1 MGLSFTKKR
10 VIKIVS
16 VIIIIGLGYL
26 FIRTYVRKKLDGKIG
41 NETVVAYKSQSDAL
55 LGNAEWLSFDMQWEQ
70 YHQGDS
76 LWSMAHHVT
85 LHYGHGQD
93 MVFVED
99 PYHYRFFRITKSSAD
114 IIDYGE
120 NKITTYKR
128 KFGGQYISLG
138 IQQELAYYNEYLWYY
153 MMPLR
158 IRFSLPS
165 AFVLEEHKDLYNGK
179 DSLREYTGRRAG
191 TAYSKNDS
199 TGEWDVPNTDT
210 IFSYV
215 NIKTNVLDSIR
226 DDHYVNGEKSS
237 QRIIR
242 ISNLCYDN
250 RQRYIDSIFNFDNP
264 RYAKFSHHD
273 EKNPENPWTENH
285 GINDEVMQFPLV
297 RLNGDTTTLAENEGW
312 ILLNVWSFN
321 CGPCIENLQ
330 NYGHEKDSLGYR
342 LLEREGIKIMAVN
355 QSSDNL
361 ELIRQFGEK
370 TGTTDIMYSG
380 KGLSGV
386 IELRYYG
393 YYYLISPDRQ
403 IAYESSHLGDYS
415 ELLKAKSDYEKQQQN
430 HREQ

>member
-26 FIRTYVRKKLDGKIG
+26 FIRTYVRKKFDGSMG

-55 LGNAEWLSFDMQWEQ
+55 LGDAEWLSFDMQWEQ
-70 YHQGDS
+70 FHQGDS
-76 LWSMAHHVT
+76 LWSMTHHVT

-99 PYHYRFFRITKSSAD
+99 PCHYRFFRITKSSAD
-114 IIDYGE
+114 IIDCGE
-120 NKITTYKR
+120 NKIITYKR
-128 KFGGQYISLG
+128 KFGGQYVSMG
-138 IQQELAYYNEYLWYY
+138 IEQHLYYYNEHLWYY
-153 MMPLR
+153 MMPLHN
-158 IRFSLPS
+158 RFSLTS
-165 AFVLEEHKDLYNGK
+165 IFVLEEHKDLYNGS
-179 DSLREYTGRRAG
+179 DSLREYIGRSAWTG
-191 TAYSKNDS
+191 YSENDS
-199 TGEWDVPNTDT
+199 TGEWDVPNTET

-215 NIKTNVLDSIR
+215 NNKTNVLDSIR
-226 DDHYVNGEKSS
+226 VDHYVNGEKSS
-237 QRIIR
+237 QRIIK
-242 ISNLCYDN
+242 ISNLRYDN
-250 RQRYIDSIFNFDNP
+250 RQRYIDSIFNFDSP

-273 EKNPENPWTENH
+273 EKNPKNPWTENH
-285 GINDEVMQFPLV
+285 GINDEVMHFPLV
-297 RLNGDTTTLAENEGW
+297 KLNGDTTTLAENEGW

-342 LLEREGIKIMAVN
+342 ILEREGIKIMAVN

-386 IELRYYG
+386 IELQYYG

-403 IAYESSHLGDYS
+403 IAYESNHLGDYS